1 MAINKVP
8 TLLVGLGGIGCS
20 IADMTASMLDEET
33 KKYVGVVGFDTNAE
47 DLKKVKIKTV
57 RTSDENLVKHF
68 LNENPE

>member
-47 DLKKVKIKTV
+47 DLIKV
-57 RTSDENLVKHF
+57 
-68 LNENPE
+68 